1 MTFFMKIQ
9 TLTLVLLLLGATCI
23 APVMAGSPKYITE
36 DGVHLTK
43 YADSPTQLDPNYYR
57 LNSADDVV
65 VDGDQYYWVRVGNVK
80 AEGLSK
86 NVYAN
91 LACKGFVVFGAA
103 GVVYVATPVI
113 LAGGGITLTI
123 GATTFTASPAA
134 IAALFTAIGGFTSD
148 QLTNVCETVETWFV
162 NNKYQVV
169 ASDGTILLGI
179 KKDNT
184 AGIQELKKDG
194 IDIEKLTHLSKDGR
208 KTDL

>member
-1 MTFFMKIQ
+1 M
-9 TLTLVLLLLGATCI
+9 LTLVRLLAVNGHNKLRRRRTLDLSVRFYLGRLRF
-23 APVMAGSPKYITE
+23 STE
-36 DGVHLTK
+36 
-43 YADSPTQLDPNYYR
+43 P
-57 LNSADDVV
+57 
-65 VDGDQYYWVRVGNVK
+65 
-80 AEGLSK
+80 K

-148 QLTNVCETVETWFV
+148 QLTNVCETVEKWFV
-162 NNKYQVV
+162 ENKYRVV

-184 AGIQELKKDG
+184 TGIQELKKDG
-194 IDIEKLTHLSKDGR
+194 IDIKALTHLSKEG
-208 KTDL
+208 KVLNPNSDL

>member
-1 MTFFMKIQ
+1 MEQNMDF
-9 TLTLVLLLLGATCI
+9 
-23 APVMAGSPKYITE
+23 
-36 DGVHLTK
+36 
-43 YADSPTQLDPNYYR
+43 
-57 LNSADDVV
+57 V
-65 VDGDQYYWVRVGNVK
+65 VDGDQYYWVRIGSVK

-148 QLTNVCETVETWFV
+148 QLTNVCETVEKWFV
-162 NNKYQVV
+162 ENKYRVV

-184 AGIQELKKDG
+184 TGIQELKKDG
-194 IDIEKLTHLSKDGR
+194 IDIKALTHLSKEG
-208 KTDL
+208 KVLNPNSDL